1 MCDGV
6 SFSHEMKEILL
17 FVMCLNLGD
26 FVLSELS
33 QTRKDNGCIVDLTYA
48 EPKKAEL
55 PEPESW
61 WAVAG
66 GRGRGGCR
74 SKGPNS
80 QLEDE

>member
-1 MCDGV
+1 
-6 SFSHEMKEILL
+6 MKEILL
-17 FVMCLNLGD
+17 FVMCLDLED

-66 GRGRGGCR
+66 GRGPGWM
-74 SKGPNS
+74 SVKGP
-80 QLEDE
+80 QLPARR